1 MALVSVKAEDLCIQ
15 YFGKWTN
22 EGGRRYTRSRFSTVF
37 FTFRGDSV
45 ELSAVTGPGQ
55 GRTAVYLDAHPP
67 EIIDLRSSGTETK
80 KVFERRDLSGRTIHW
95 LSAAALCSEAD
106 GVCGLEIA
114 GFSAEEPVDY
124 PVWIRERM
132 DAEYRHIRTGGK
144 RWTGEGEWKA
154 VPYRAKTPS
163 AGVRLLAG
171 PVRELFDR
179 NIANLKHCFSLPDY
193 CEGEPMEFMKPMQLP
208 HTGKGWSSWLP
219 ASNEGRMLA
228 GAAQAL
234 RWEEDGELR
243 NIVETVIG
251 HIKER
256 MREDGYFNY
265 YPEEVSYAI
274 RHYPRNLHNEEVQI
288 VAALSER
295 KNYDRVFWTRG
306 LLAAHLAGNPDALAL
321 ARRMYDWFNA
331 ADEFLPDLLLG
342 ANATNGLPGG
352 PLMYHSPAGKAEDL
366 ITSKRYLDQD
376 YWMEALAEKQPLAL
390 SHYPGERPHCYD
402 LLAFEALA
410 DEYRATGEQKYLDAL
425 LGGWELYRDNYKH
438 QGGATAICEAEGPYP
453 PKSYYITTG
462 HNGETCGSVFWIW
475 INHRLMQIYPGEEKY
490 AGEIEEAIVNVILA
504 CRTEAGHTR
513 YHNRLHGK
521 KEEGLNQNTC
531 CEVSSTNLI
540 SSLPEYI
547 YMTGDDGVYV
557 NLFLNSELDHE
568 GFHLRLET
576 DFPKSGAIKIVIL
589 SGGEYTLRIRIPAW
603 VRRELPLL
611 VNGKEA
617 LSAKGGVYAALHRSW
632 QEGDTI
638 GFTLP
643 FILRAAE
650 YTGFDQSEDN
660 KSRYA
665 LYCGPVLLA
674 LTGNFTETEIPHL
687 AFSPEALEQNL
698 IPQGNLR
705 FKVKDHDIYRFIPYY
720 AVQDEVFTC
729 FPILG

>member
-1 MALVSVKAEDLCIQ
+1 MGLVFIEAKNPCIQ
-15 YFGKWTN
+15 YFGKWVCD
-22 EGGRRYTRSRFSTVF
+22 GDRRYTRSRFSAVF
-37 FTFRGDSV
+37 FSFRGDSV
-45 ELSAVTGPGQ
+45 EFSAVTGSGQ
-55 GRTAVYLDAHPP
+55 GRAAVCLDGNPV
-67 EIIDLRSSGTETK
+67 EIVDVGGSGTETK
-80 KVFERRDLSGRTIHW
+80 KVFERRSLSGGVLHW
-95 LSAAALCSEAD
+95 LSVAALRGGED

-114 GFSAEEPVDY
+114 GFSVEEPVDY
-124 PVWIRERM
+124 PAWIEARM
-132 DAEYRHIRTGGK
+132 EAEYRLIRTGAK
-144 RWTGEGEWKA
+144 KAVEGEWKA
-154 VPYRAKTPS
+154 VPYGAKTPF

-179 NIANLKHCFSLPDY
+179 NIANLKYCFSLPDY
-193 CEGEPMEFMKPMQLP
+193 CEGEPMDFIRQMNLA
-208 HTGKGWSSWLP
+208 HTGKGWSAWLP

-234 RWEEDGELR
+234 RWEEDRELR
-243 NIVETVIG
+243 NIVDTVINA
-251 HIKER
+251 IKDR
-256 MREDGYFNY
+256 MREDGYYNY
-265 YPEEVSYAI
+265 YPEELSYAV
-274 RHYPRNLHNEEVQI
+274 RHYPRNLHRVEVG
-288 VAALSER
+288 VMAGLTER

-306 LLAAHLAGNPDALAL
+306 MLAAHLAGNPDALAL

-352 PLMYHSPAGKAEDL
+352 PLMYHSPAGKAEDI

-402 LLAFEALA
+402 LLALEALA

-438 QGGATAICEAEGPYP
+438 LGGATAICEMDGPYP

-475 INHRLMQIYPGEEKY
+475 INHRLMQLYPGEEKY
-490 AGEIEEAIVNVILA
+490 AGEIEEAIVNIMLA
-504 CRTEAGHTR
+504 CRTEKGHTR

-521 KEEGLNQNTC
+521 KEAGLNQNTC

-547 YMTGDDGVYV
+547 YMIGPGVVYI
-557 NLFLNSELDHE
+557 NLFFNSELNHE
-568 GFHLRLET
+568 GFHLCLET
-576 DFPKSGAIKIVIL
+576 DFPQSGAVKIVIR
-589 SGGEYTLRIRIPAW
+589 SGGNYEIRIRIPAW
-603 VRRELPLL
+603 VMGEVPLM
-611 VNGKEA
+611 VNGKEV
-617 LSAKGGVYAALHRSW
+617 LSARSGGYTVLRQTW

-638 GFTLP
+638 SFTLP
-643 FILRAAE
+643 FTLRAVE

-674 LTGNFTETEIPHL
+674 LTGNFSEIEIPRL
-687 AFSPEALEQNL
+687 PFSPDEMEKNL
-698 IPQGNLR
+698 IPLENLR
-705 FKVKDHDIYRFIPYY
+705 FAVKDHNAYRVIPYY
-720 AVQDEVFTC
+720 AVQEEVFTC
-729 FPILG
+729 FPVLE